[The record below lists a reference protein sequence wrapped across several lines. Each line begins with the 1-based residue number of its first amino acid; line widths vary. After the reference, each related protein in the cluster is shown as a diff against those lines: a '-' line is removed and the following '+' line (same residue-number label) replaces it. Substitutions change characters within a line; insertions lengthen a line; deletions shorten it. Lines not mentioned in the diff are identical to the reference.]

1 MPSGTNTF
9 AMSICCKIYSLLV
22 LALYIRH
29 ELFRLS
35 EQYSFYAQRD
45 FVVLRAGPMEN
56 FARGEPWKTSSYNIP
71 ALPHVGVEE
80 ESACPKEA
88 SPLPWGLSAVMHV
101 FDIVICARVGAVFDV
116 ATCCRRCV
124 RQNSIASH
132 RPERAL
138 TSHNQ

>member
-1 MPSGTNTF
+1 MPSVIKTF

-56 FARGEPWKTSSYNIP
+56 FARGEPWKISSYNIP

-80 ESACPKEA
+80 ESACLKVA
-88 SPLPWGLSAVMHV
+88 SSLLWGLCPSPQAL
-101 FDIVICARVGAVFDV
+101 DKDLNA
-116 ATCCRRCV
+116 
-124 RQNSIASH
+124 SIFV
-132 RPERAL
+132 
-138 TSHNQ
+138 